1 MSEARLQQETRV
13 LITGVGGYIG
23 SQLVQQLA
31 QQCYV
36 SGIDIREND
45 SLSCVHKVMDI
56 RDPTLADLLKQER
69 ISHVVH
75 LAAVL
80 EDSGDR
86 QRDYDIDVNG
96 TRNVLDACL
105 AAGVSHLTVSSSG
118 AAYGYHADNPA
129 WLDEQDALRGNPEF
143 AYSDHKR
150 LVEEMLADYRQHH
163 PQLQQL
169 VLRPGTVLGANT
181 KNLITDLFSRE
192 KILAIRGSASPFVFI
207 WDQDVINIIRQGV
220 MESGAGIYN
229 LAGDGALPIRHI
241 ADLLGKSVLNLPP
254 RLLRLALQ
262 LGKALGVGRYGPQQM
277 DFLRYRPVLS
287 NRRLKEEFGYTPMKT
302 SEQTFLFYLAHART
316 RGDL

>member
-1 MSEARLQQETRV
+1 MNNMQQPVPRV
-13 LITGVGGYIG
+13 MITGIGGYIG
-23 SQLVQQLA
+23 SQLAHQLA
-31 QQCYV
+31 LQCYV
-36 SGIDIREND
+36 TGIDIRQNN
-45 SLSCVHKVMDI
+45 SLPCSHKVMDI
-56 RDPTLADLLKQER
+56 RDPALTQLLQQER

-96 TRNVLDACL
+96 TRNVLAACL
-105 AAGVSHLTVSSSG
+105 AAGVEHLTVSSSG

-129 WLDEQDALRGNPEF
+129 WLDEQDALRGNAEF

-150 LVEEMLADYRQHH
+150 LVEEMLSDYRQSA
-163 PQLQQL
+163 PQLKQL

-181 KNLITDLFSRE
+181 KNLITDLFAR
-192 KILAIRGSASPFVFI
+192 KRILAIRGSASPFVFI
-207 WDQDVINIIRQGV
+207 WDQDVINIIHQGV
-220 MESGAGIYN
+220 MKSSTGIYN

-241 ADLLGKSVLNLPP
+241 ADLLGKPVINLPP

-262 LGKALGVGRYGPQQM
+262 IGKAVGVGRYGPQQM

-287 NRRLKEEFGYTPMKT
+287 NRRLKEEFGYTPIKT
-302 SEQTFLFYLAHART
+302 SEQTFLFYLAHASV
-316 RGDL
+316 RGNL